1 MADLLVAISAGVGA
15 TITPCVL
22 PLYPGFLAYLTAAQP
37 ISVAAGGVAASG
49 VAAGGVD
56 AAGRRPAPAVAAV
69 LVWLGVVVGMIA
81 IGAVLAL
88 VSVSLGSVLRI
99 ALPIIDLILIGLGL
113 LLLSG
118 GNPFAWL
125 PQPSPRGL
133 AGAGPLVGSFA
144 YGLFFAPIALP
155 CSGPFLIGIF
165 VASLTL
171 GDAARQLAFFG
182 AFGVGFGLPLFI
194 LGLVGQAR
202 AGELARAAVRW
213 ERPIRLV
220 LGALLVVI
228 GASDLW
234 VNLPHVLE

>member
-1 MADLLVAISAGVGA
+1 MGELLVAVTAGVGA

-37 ISVAAGGVAASG
+37 VPVAAGAVPLP
-49 VAAGGVD
+49 
-56 AAGRRPAPAVAAV
+56 RQRPSPAVAAI
-69 LVWLGVVVGMIA
+69 LVWLGVVVGMVA

-88 VSVSLGSVLRI
+88 LSVSLGSVLRI
-99 ALPIIDLILIGLGL
+99 ALPIIDVVLIVLGL
-113 LLLSG
+113 MLLRG
-118 GNPFAWL
+118 VNPFAWL

-133 AGAGPLVGSFA
+133 RGAGPLAGSFM
-144 YGLFFAPIALP
+144 YGLLFAPIALP
-155 CSGPFLIGIF
+155 CSGPFLIGVF

-194 LGLVGQAR
+194 LGIVGQAR
-202 AGELARAAVRW
+202 ARDLARAVVRW
-213 ERPIRLV
+213 ERPIQVV

-228 GASDLW
+228 GAWDLW
-234 VNLPHVLE
+234 VNLPQVLG